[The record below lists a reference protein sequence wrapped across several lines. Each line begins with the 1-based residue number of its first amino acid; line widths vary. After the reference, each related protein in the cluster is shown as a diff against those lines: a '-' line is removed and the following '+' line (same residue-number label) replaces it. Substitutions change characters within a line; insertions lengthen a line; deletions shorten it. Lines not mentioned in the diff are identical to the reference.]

1 MSGYSYIDKLI
12 KLFSRIPGIGPKS
25 AERIT
30 FFLLQSDTEYV
41 NNLSDTIKNVKLK
54 IKNCKICGNYTEENT
69 CDICTSPKRDVKKI
83 CVVEEPKDL
92 LVLEKL
98 KIYNG
103 LYHILFGVIS
113 PINGV
118 GPDDLKI
125 KSLID
130 RVKNSGQGPEEIIL
144 ATNPTSEGDTTA
156 FYISKLLKP
165 YNIKMTRLAYGIPVG
180 ANIDYTDI
188 VTLTS
193 SFMDRKVFDIGSGPY

>member
-54 IKNCKICGNYTEENT
+54 IKNCKICGNYTEKNT

-130 RVKNSGQGPEEIIL
+130 RVKNARQEPEEIIL

-188 VTLTS
+188 VTLTR
-193 SFMDRKVFDIGSGPY
+193 SFMDRKVFDIGSDPY

>member
-1 MSGYSYIDKLI
+1 MSGYSSIEQLI

-30 FFLLQSDTEYV
+30 FFLLQSNTEYV
-41 NNLSDTIKNVKLK
+41 NDLSDAIKFVKQK
-54 IKNCKICGNYTEENT
+54 IKNCKICGNYTEEDT
-69 CDICTSPKRDVKKI
+69 CDICRNPKRDNKKI

-98 KIYNG
+98 KIYHG
-103 LYHILFGVIS
+103 LYHVLFGVIS

-118 GPDDLKI
+118 GPDDLNL

-130 RVKNSGQGPEEIIL
+130 RVAEAEAGEEFEEIIL

-156 FYISKLLKP
+156 FYISKLLKKQ
-165 YNIKMTRLAYGIPVG
+165 NIKMTRLAYGMPVG
-180 ANIDYTDI
+180 ASIDYTDMI
-188 VTLTS
+188 TLAR
-193 SFMDRKVFDIGSGPY
+193 SFMDRKDFE